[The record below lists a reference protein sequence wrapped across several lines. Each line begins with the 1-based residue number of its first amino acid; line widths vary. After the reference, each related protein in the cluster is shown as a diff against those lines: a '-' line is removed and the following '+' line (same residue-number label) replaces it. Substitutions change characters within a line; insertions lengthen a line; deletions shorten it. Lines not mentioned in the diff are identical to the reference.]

1 MEIHCFTFGACH
13 LLVCMEKP
21 VSAQKVSCLVY
32 AFHVIQI
39 NGYDYKPSYFEARL
53 CLFICPVMVQ
63 TLTSLLSFI
72 DLSCNLQVAYKLLI
86 CLENRPIPL

>member
-32 AFHVIQI
+32 AFHVIHI
-39 NGYDYKPSYFEARL
+39 NGYDYL
-53 CLFICPVMVQ
+53 PVMVQ
-63 TLTSLLSFI
+63 ILTSLLPFI
-72 DLSCNLQVAYKLLI
+72 GLSC
-86 CLENRPIPL
+86 R